1 MLKLLSTILFIT
13 IFTLSNNLYAQTIS
27 STSTGG
33 LWNSTTT
40 WVGGVVPGVNN
51 DVVIN
56 GVVQVN
62 GTFSC
67 RSVTVNSGATL
78 QNSGTQTLTVNGNL
92 VNNGLIRD
100 DYWYF
105 TINITGD
112 ITNNGTWT
120 NYLTNLT
127 GTTDQQLFL
136 DSGKTFASLFAS
148 ADTLGDIVAATPLV
162 FRNGF
167 NLNRSRLNMQSNAL
181 TLEASGNIHTGRVI
195 NTADLTVRD
204 GAVLSNI
211 TYQGSINLKRLVR
224 IGVGVTM
231 EGIVTVTD
239 TLQNSS
245 TQTLT
250 VNGNLVNNGLIQY
263 DYWYFT
269 INITGNITNNGT
281 WTNYLTN
288 LTGTT
293 DQQLFLDSGKTFAS
307 LFASTDTLGDIVAT
321 TPLVFR
327 NGFNLNRSRLNMQ
340 SNALTLEVSGNIH
353 TGRVINT
360 ADLTVRDG
368 AILSN
373 ITYQGSINLKRLVRI
388 GVGVTME
395 GIVTV
400 TDTLQNSSTQTL
412 TVNGNLVNNGLIRDD
427 YWRFSINVTGN
438 ITNNGT
444 WTNYLT
450 SLTGTT
456 DQQLFLDSGKTF
468 ASLFASAD
476 TLGDIVAATPLVFR
490 NGFNLN
496 RSRLNMQSNA
506 LTLEVSGNIHNG
518 RVINAPDLTVRDGA
532 ILSNITYQGSLTLKR
547 LVRIGVGVTMEGIV
561 TVTDTL
567 QNSSTQTLTVNGN
580 LVNNGLIRDDYW
592 RFSINVTGNI
602 TNNGT
607 MTLTSVNLT
616 GSGHRT
622 IMARGATSIFT
633 STGSNVILVGE
644 NLLHNL
650 YLASGSNCVVAA
662 NGSLRFLNFIILSKN
677 VVNKGK
683 ISIPIQME
691 NRLRDYGF
699 FSGIA
704 QIGAGIG
711 VDTLTVETYGYQVPE
726 TFANG
731 VRSWWRFI
739 PTPYNTSSSI
749 SKLWFFYKEPELG
762 NNDENTLKV
771 FHSSD
776 SGATWRQIST
786 TLNTVRD
793 TVNNWVAI
801 TDVPIAG
808 DFILS
813 SNPDPVSVRP
823 SVILS
828 VIGRDQIRV
837 GPPNRYTIHYANNSD
852 VSTGD
857 MIMEIK
863 SQGLVHISKIEPSMP
878 VGVAPQHIPI
888 DSLTY
893 GGDKEQAL
901 LWISSMAP
909 REERTF
915 DVIFKAYPDV
925 ISKSGEITSPNET
938 KAIPL
943 IAAGLWW
950 AAKGL
955 AVAYVTDATL
965 NMTEEIWRPVA
976 PCETVTEAF
985 KEAVKESFRKTNEEW
1000 FGWEKP
1006 AKEISK
1012 NAAEELLK
1020 LKGINL
1026 PSTVIL
1032 DATGKTINGMQR
1044 YLQDDFKIK
1053 DCEGKDRPP
1062 TGDVTKNTKP
1072 LQKTMSW
1079 DPNEKVAP
1087 SGFGDYGFISSAGR
1101 MNYRILFENLKAAT
1115 APAWRIIIV
1124 DTLSDVFD
1132 PQSVVFGTTS
1142 HEGPQYNW
1150 IKTVDGNIVRWEIED
1165 IELPPNVIPPEG
1177 EGYVD
1182 FSVMTK
1188 GELTSGT
1195 ELRNKA
1201 MIVFDYNQPI
1211 ITNGVVNTLD
1221 FLAPVTQMLELPAQV
1236 DPPKLT
1242 VRWNSADGANGSGV
1256 QSVILYASENGGAY
1270 IQIGT
1275 TDADSFV
1282 VSVNPGSNY
1291 SFYALGKDNVGNVE
1305 QGRPVSVATVV
1316 TSVSTGDIEALP
1328 KEYSLS
1334 QNYPN
1339 PFNPSTVI
1347 SYSLPVN
1354 SLVTLKIYNLLGQE
1368 VATLVDENKKAG
1380 SYRVEFN
1387 SAVGGRQLASG
1398 VYFYRLVAGD
1408 PSTSSGQ
1415 VYVSTKKFILLK

>member
-1 MLKLLSTILFIT
+1 
-13 IFTLSNNLYAQTIS
+13 
-27 STSTGG
+27 
-33 LWNSTTT
+33 
-40 WVGGVVPGVNN
+40 
-51 DVVIN
+51 
-56 GVVQVN
+56 
-62 GTFSC
+62 
-67 RSVTVNSGATL
+67 
-78 QNSGTQTLTVNGNL
+78 
-92 VNNGLIRD
+92 
-100 DYWYF
+100 
-105 TINITGD
+105 
-112 ITNNGTWT
+112 
-120 NYLTNLT
+120 
-127 GTTDQQLFL
+127 
-136 DSGKTFASLFAS
+136 
-148 ADTLGDIVAATPLV
+148 
-162 FRNGF
+162 
-167 NLNRSRLNMQSNAL
+167 
-181 TLEASGNIHTGRVI
+181 GRVI
-195 NTADLTVRD
+195 NTADIIGKSNPVIK
-204 GAVLSNI
+204 NI
-211 TYQGSINLKRLVR
+211 TYEGNINIKQRVF
-224 IGVGVTM
+224 IGTSVTM
-231 EGIVTVTD
+231 VGTVTVVD
-239 TLQNSS
+239 TLQNEANWW
-245 TQTLT
+245 TLT
-250 VNGNLVNNGLIQY
+250 VDGNLVNNGIIQNHVAGY
-263 DYWYFT
+263 TLT
-269 INITGNITNNGT
+269 IDVSRNVTNNGIMA
-281 WTNYLTN
+281 L
-288 LTGTT
+288 
-293 DQQLFLDSGKTFAS
+293 
-307 LFASTDTLGDIVAT
+307 ST
-321 TPLVFR
+321 
-327 NGFNLNRSRLNMQ
+327 
-340 SNALTLEVSGNIH
+340 
-353 TGRVINT
+353 
-360 ADLTVRDG
+360 
-368 AILSN
+368 
-373 ITYQGSINLKRLVRI
+373 INLSGI
-388 GVGVTME
+388 G
-395 GIVTV
+395 I
-400 TDTLQNSSTQTL
+400 
-412 TVNGNLVNNGLIRDD
+412 
-427 YWRFSINVTGN
+427 
-438 ITNNGT
+438 
-444 WTNYLT
+444 
-450 SLTGTT
+450 
-456 DQQLFLDSGKTF
+456 
-468 ASLFASAD
+468 
-476 TLGDIVAATPLVFR
+476 
-490 NGFNLN
+490 
-496 RSRLNMQSNA
+496 
-506 LTLEVSGNIHNG
+506 
-518 RVINAPDLTVRDGA
+518 
-532 ILSNITYQGSLTLKR
+532 
-547 LVRIGVGVTMEGIV
+547 
-561 TVTDTL
+561 
-567 QNSSTQTLTVNGN
+567 
-580 LVNNGLIRDDYW
+580 
-592 RFSINVTGNI
+592 
-602 TNNGT
+602 
-607 MTLTSVNLT
+607 
-616 GSGHRT
+616 RT
-622 IMARGATSIFT
+622 IIVPNATSTFK
-633 STGSNVILVGE
+633 STGSQVILVGE
-644 NLLHNL
+644 NILPNL
-650 YLASGSNCVVAA
+650 TVVSGSRCVVDA
-662 NGSLRFLNFIILSKN
+662 NGSLQVFPGAITGILEN
-677 VVNKGK
+677 RGK
-683 ISIPIQME
+683 INLSRKITTTQ
-691 NRLRDYGF
+691 DYNF
-699 FSGIA
+699 FAASARVVSGSGI
-704 QIGAGIG
+704 
-711 VDTLTVETYGYQVPE
+711 DTLSVESYGHQVQE

-731 VRSWWRFI
+731 VRSWWRFT
-739 PTPYNTSSSI
+739 PTPYITSASI
-749 SKLWFFYKEPELG
+749 SSLTLSYRETEIG
-762 NNDENTLKV
+762 ANTESTLQV

-776 SGATWRQIST
+776 SGASWRQIST
-786 TLNTVRD
+786 ALNTVRD
-793 TVNNWVAI
+793 TVNNRVTI
-801 TDVPIAG
+801 TDAPIAG
-808 DFILS
+808 DILLS

-828 VIGRDQIRV
+828 LIGRDQIRV
-837 GPPNRYTIHYANNSD
+837 GPPNRYTIHYVNNSD

-888 DSLTY
+888 DSLTF

-925 ISKSGEITSPNET
+925 VSKSGEITSPNET

-985 KEAVKESFRKTNEEW
+985 KEAVKESFRKTNQDW

-1062 TGDVTKNTKP
+1062 TGDVTKNTKS

-1087 SGFGDYGFISSAGR
+1087 SGFGENGFISSASR

-1150 IKTVDGNIVRWEIED
+1150 IKTIDGNIVRWEIED

-1188 GELTSGT
+1188 SGLSSGT

-1221 FLAPVTQMLELPAQV
+1221 FLAPVTQMLELPAQI

-1242 VRWNSADGANGSGV
+1242 VRWNSIDGANGSGV

-1305 QGRPVSVATVV
+1305 QVRPVSVTTVV
-1316 TSVSTGDIEALP
+1316 TSVNTDDVEALP
-1328 KEYSLS
+1328 KQYSLS

-1339 PFNPSTVI
+1339 PFNPVTVI
-1347 SYSLPVN
+1347 NYQLPPTAVGDN
-1354 SLVTLKIYNLLGQE
+1354 WVTLKVYNLLGQE

-1380 SYRVEFN
+1380 NYKIQFDGSK
-1387 SAVGGRQLASG
+1387 LASG
-1398 VYFYRLVAGD
+1398 VYFYRLVVSSTEPLVAGD
-1408 PSTSSGQ
+1408 PSTSSPKGQ
-1415 VYVSTKKFILLK
+1415 AGQRFLQIKKLLLLK